1 MAAMVLAPVL
11 SEDPLTVIVATP
23 FEPDGVKGADP
34 SDAVPRARVAL
45 PVGAAVP
52 VAGLMVMVN

>member
-1 MAAMVLAPVL
+1 M

-34 SDAVPRARVAL
+34 SDAVPRARVTL